1 MKTRMIA
8 LVAVALALQ
17 PACALRIRREAPY
30 DWQLRGTIVAVAP
43 EAVEVRHKSG
53 QRVLLRVDA
62 RTDILTKGRPASA
75 SSLAVGVRVMV
86 DVESD
91 EHGVYRALRIRLGG

>member
-1 MKTRMIA
+1 MKTWTSA
-8 LVAVALALQ
+8 VVAVALALQ
-17 PACALRIRREAPY
+17 PACALRIHRQAPY
-30 DWQLRGTIVAVAP
+30 EWQLRGTITAVQP

-53 QRVLLRVDA
+53 QRVLLHVDA

-75 SSLAVGVRVMV
+75 SSLAVGARVMV

-91 EHGVYRALRIRLGG
+91 DHGVYRALRIRLGG